1 MEELVIPDNM
11 PQPNEVYKEQIN
23 ILKPILQSERCSNL
37 QNISKVEC
45 ISTNSAAPTASTSMI
60 ASTSRT
66 VFNSDN
72 PAKPGTM
79 QDKLE
84 KNSPYN
90 LFFTSI
96 PKSPET
102 SKEINSVTFTG

>member
-1 MEELVIPDNM
+1 MDELVIPDNM

-23 ILKPILQSERCSNL
+23 ILKPILQSEKSGNV
-37 QNISKVEC
+37 QNIPQV
-45 ISTNSAAPTASTSMI
+45 IFSTNSASASTSK
-60 ASTSRT
+60 T
-66 VFNSDN
+66 VFNIEKTT
-72 PAKPGTM
+72 PAKPGSM
-79 QDKLE
+79 LEKLQ

-102 SKEINSVTFTG
+102 AKEINSITFTG

>member
-1 MEELVIPDNM
+1 MVSVNQLIGMKELVIPDNM

-23 ILKPILQSERCSNL
+23 ILRPILQSESSSNNEIIPKL
-37 QNISKVEC
+37 
-45 ISTNSAAPTASTSMI
+45 ISTNSASTS
-60 ASTSRT
+60 ATKGKTTDFTS
-66 VFNSDN
+66 V
-72 PAKPGTM
+72 KPGTM
-79 QDKLE
+79 LDKLE

-102 SKEINSVTFTG
+102 SKEINSITFTG